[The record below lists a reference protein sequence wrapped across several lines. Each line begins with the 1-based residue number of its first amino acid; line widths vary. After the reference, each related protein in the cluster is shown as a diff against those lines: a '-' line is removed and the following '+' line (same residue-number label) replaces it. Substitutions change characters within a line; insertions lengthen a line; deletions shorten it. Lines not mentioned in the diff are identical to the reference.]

1 LDKVVITG
9 GNPLVGS
16 VRVSGSKNGTLP
28 LLAATLLVEGE
39 SIIENIPDIHDVTTM
54 IEMLRRLGAK
64 CTFLSP
70 GVLKID
76 ATHLNS
82 VSAPY
87 DLVRRMRGSFYVAG
101 PLLARFGAAEVPL
114 PGGCVIGSRPVDF
127 HVRGFRALGAEVEER
142 HGMMY
147 AKATSLK
154 GTRIYMDPRF
164 RSVGAT
170 VNIMLAAA
178 LAEGTTAI
186 ENASRE
192 PEVVACQNFLVNCGA
207 DIQGVGS
214 ATVIVNGVKRLRG
227 CRFESIPDR
236 MEAGTFMYA
245 TAITGGDVTIDAV
258 SPYHMDYVL
267 DTLRQAGV
275 ELTIGPREVRVRA
288 EGRTNPVDITTAPYP
303 GFPTDL
309 QPAHGVLAATATGTS
324 IIEET
329 IFDARYN
336 YIDELIRMGAQV
348 KIVDRAAI
356 FKGVPK
362 LYAAPVEASDIRAG
376 AALIL
381 AGLAADGETEITG
394 AEFLD
399 RGYENIEAKLSAL
412 GARIARQGTR
422 RSEEAICWA

>member
-1 LDKVVITG
+1 VEKVIISG
-9 GNPLVGS
+9 GNELHGR
-16 VRVSGSKNGTLP
+16 VRISGSKNGTLP

-39 SIIENIPDIHDVTTM
+39 SVIENIPDIHDVGTM
-54 IEMLRRLGAK
+54 IEMLRHLGAK

-70 GVLKID
+70 GTLKVD
-76 ATHLNS
+76 ATHVHS

-87 DLVRRMRGSFYVAG
+87 DLVRKMRGSFYVAG

-127 HVRGFRALGAEVEER
+127 HVRGFRALGAEVEDK

-147 AKATSLK
+147 ATATKLK
-154 GTRIYMDPRF
+154 GARIYMDPRF

-178 LAEGTTAI
+178 LAEGTTVI

-192 PEVVACQNFLVNCGA
+192 PEVVACQQFLINCGA
-207 DIQGVGS
+207 DVSGVGS

-227 CRFESIPDR
+227 CKFESIPDR

-245 TAITGGDVTIDAV
+245 IAITGGDVVLEKV

-275 ELTIGPREVRVRA
+275 ELTLSADEIRVQA
-288 EGRTNPVDITTAPYP
+288 KGRTNPVDISTAPYP

-381 AGLAADGETEITG
+381 AGLAADGATEITG

-399 RGYENIEAKLSAL
+399 RGYENIEAKLSGL
-412 GARIARQGTR
+412 GARIARKGTR
-422 RSEEAICWA
+422 RSGEALCWA

>member
-1 LDKVVITG
+1 MISG
-9 GNPLVGS
+9 GYPLEGT
-16 VRVSGSKNGTLP
+16 VRVAGSKNGTLP
-28 LLAATLLVEGE
+28 LLAAALLVEGE
-39 SIIENIPDIHDVTTM
+39 TIIENVPDIHDVATM

-64 CTFLSP
+64 CNFLSP

-76 ATHLNS
+76 ATNLTS

-127 HVRGFRALGAEVEER
+127 HVRGFRALGAEVEEK

-147 AKATSLK
+147 AQATKLK

-192 PEVVACQNFLVNCGA
+192 PEVVACQQFLLGCGA
-207 DIQGVGS
+207 DVQGVGS
-214 ATVIVNGVKRLRG
+214 ATVVINGVKRLRG
-227 CRFESIPDR
+227 SRFTSIPDR

-245 TAITGGDVTIDAV
+245 AAITGGDVTLEAV

-267 DTLRQAGV
+267 ETLRQAGV
-275 ELTIGPREVRVRA
+275 NLTIEPNRIRVRA
-288 EGRTNPVDITTAPYP
+288 DGRAAPVDITTAPYP

-336 YIDELIRMGAQV
+336 YIDELIRMGASV

-381 AGLAADGETEITG
+381 AGIVADGETEITG

-412 GARIARQGTR
+412 GARITRRGVR
-422 RSEEAICWA
+422 RSEEALCWA